1 MADFQC
7 LVPGYVF
14 PQNTAEETRL
24 FKLLK
29 VAYVDARYKT
39 SYGVPKQELE
49 NLAGWV
55 RELSARVQ
63 RVCREHIEE
72 LGRAVEDVDT

>member
-1 MADFQC
+1 M
-7 LVPGYVF
+7 F

-29 VAYVDARYKT
+29 SAYVDARYKT
-39 SYGVPKQELE
+39 SYTVSKQELE
-49 NLAGWV
+49 IMAGWV

-72 LGRAVEDVDT
+72 LGRAVGHVDV